1 MKNLLSA
8 DFARLRRDKF
18 FWLCV
23 AAMLIF
29 TVYMIVN
36 RYPSDYLDNLDYFS
50 HWHYYYFESIEAIE
64 LLCAMFI
71 ALYIGKDLD
80 SKTIRNKAIA
90 GHSKIE
96 IYLSYLITSA
106 AGSMLIYIAML
117 IGGLVAIPLFGE
129 HIESRINIGVYILIG
144 FVATLSISAVYA
156 FIAAISGSRVKALI
170 ISIVIAFAAFFIF
183 AIINSAL
190 WEPEFSDHH
199 YTLING
205 EWIEVMGE
213 MPNPRYVSGAL
224 RTFLQYIS
232 EIFPTGNIFIL
243 HENYTVMVI
252 NPIREIA
259 LSLLFTIVTTIG
271 GIFAFCKKDMK

>member
-1 MKNLLSA
+1 MKSILSA
-8 DFARLRRDKF
+8 DFARLKRDKF
-18 FWLCV
+18 FWLSV

-36 RYPSDYLDNLDYFS
+36 RYSPDYLDDLDYFS
-50 HWHYYYFESIEAIE
+50 HWHYYYFEAIEAIE
-64 LLCAMFI
+64 FLCAMFI

-80 SKTIRNKAIA
+80 SKAIRNKVIA
-90 GHSKIE
+90 GHSKIR

-106 AGSMLIYIAML
+106 AGSTIIYIAML
-117 IGGLVAIPLFGE
+117 IGGLVAIPLFGV

-144 FVATLSISAVYA
+144 FATTLSISAVYA

-170 ISIVIAFAAFFIF
+170 ISIVIALAAFFIF

-199 YTLING
+199 YSFNG
-205 EWIEVMGE
+205 AEWTEVMGE
-213 MPNPRYVSGAL
+213 MPNPRYVSGGL

-232 EIFPTGNIFIL
+232 EIFPTGNIFL
-243 HENYTVMVI
+243 LLNKYTVMVV

-259 LSLLFTIVTTIG
+259 LSLLFTIATTIG
-271 GIFAFCKKDMK
+271 GIFVFCKKDMK